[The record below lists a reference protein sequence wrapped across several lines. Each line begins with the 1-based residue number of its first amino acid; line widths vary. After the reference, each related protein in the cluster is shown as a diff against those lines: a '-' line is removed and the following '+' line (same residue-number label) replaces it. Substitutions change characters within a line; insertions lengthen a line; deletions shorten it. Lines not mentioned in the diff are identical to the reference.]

1 MFNYK
6 IINNPKFIIDKK
18 IVKKLFKEIS
28 LIDEKNQKW
37 TLNIVFV
44 DSIEIKKLNNTY
56 RKIDKNT
63 DVLSFNYFFEFDNL
77 KKNEIVWELV
87 FCEEKIIVQ
96 WEEYWLWQE
105 KEFYKLLIHSIL
117 HIIWY
122 DHEEDND
129 YKIMSNIEN
138 MLWNKIFWK

>member
-6 IINNPKFIIDKK
+6 IINNPKFIIDEK

-28 LIDEKNQKW
+28 LIDEKIQKW

-87 FCEEKIIVQ
+87 FCEEKIIIQ

-122 DHEEDND
+122 DHEDDND